1 MSASSRV
8 PVVGAASSRA
18 SATWG
23 SLSLGGKISL
33 LMLLTLT
40 LVAVFGPALAP
51 HDPLERVGQAMM
63 PPGTDGFLFGT
74 DQSGRDLL
82 SRTLEGVRTTWLGA
96 VVVLAATAMFGALI
110 GVWAGSTRGVV
121 DSVLMRVTDVFLSLP
136 APIVAIA
143 VVAAIGSSLGNALLA
158 IAIVW
163 WPWYARIVRNEVAAL
178 SARPHVEAARLA
190 GVRGVRL
197 RTHHLLPGALPT
209 LVVAATL
216 DVGALILTL
225 TALSFLGLG
234 APDPAPELGAMIAS
248 GSSYVLDQP
257 WLVLVPSIAI
267 TFMTLC
273 AGMAGDTI
281 GGMLGR
287 RQ

>member
-1 MSASSRV
+1 MSI
-8 PVVGAASSRA
+8 PSRA
-18 SATWG
+18 LGTWG
-23 SLSLGGKISL
+23 ALSFGAKASLI
-33 LMLLTLT
+33 MLAVLTM
-40 LVAVFGPALAP
+40 VAILGPALAP
-51 HDPLERVGQAMM
+51 HDPLERVGDAMT
-63 PPGTDGFLFGT
+63 PPGTDGFLLGT

-96 VVVLAATAMFGALI
+96 VVVLLATATFGAVV

-121 DSVLMRVTDVFLSLP
+121 DTVLMRVTDLFLSLP
-136 APIVAIA
+136 SPIVAIA
-143 VVAAIGSSLGNALLA
+143 VVAAIGASFGNALLA

-190 GVRGVRL
+190 GARGVRL

-209 LVVAATL
+209 LVVTATL

-257 WLVLVPSIAI
+257 WLVLVPSVAI
-267 TFMTLC
+267 TLMTLC

-287 RQ
+287 RR

>member
-1 MSASSRV
+1 MSIA
-8 PVVGAASSRA
+8 SRA
-18 SATWG
+18 LGTWSALSRG
-23 SLSLGGKISL
+23 AKVSLT
-33 LMLLTLT
+33 MLAVLT
-40 LVAVFGPALAP
+40 LVAIFGPALAP
-51 HDPLERVGQAMM
+51 HDPLERVGDAMT
-63 PPGTDGFLFGT
+63 PPGTDGFLLGT

-96 VVVLAATAMFGALI
+96 VVVLLATATFGAVV

-121 DSVLMRVTDVFLSLP
+121 DTVLMRVTDVFLSLP
-136 APIVAIA
+136 SPIVAIA
-143 VVAAIGSSLGNALLA
+143 VVAAIGASFGNALLA

-190 GVRGVRL
+190 GAQGVRL

-209 LVVAATL
+209 LVVTATL

-257 WLVLVPSIAI
+257 WLVLVPSVAI
-267 TFMTLC
+267 TLMTLC

-287 RQ
+287 RR

>member
-1 MSASSRV
+1 MSIA
-8 PVVGAASSRA
+8 SRA
-18 SATWG
+18 LGTWS
-23 SLSLGGKISL
+23 SLSRGAKVSL
-33 LMLLTLT
+33 IMLAVLT
-40 LVAVFGPALAP
+40 LVAIFGPALAP
-51 HDPLERVGQAMM
+51 HDPLERVGDAMT
-63 PPGTDGFLFGT
+63 PPGTDGFLLGT
-74 DQSGRDLL
+74 DQSGRDQL

-96 VVVLAATAMFGALI
+96 VVVLLATATFGAVV

-121 DSVLMRVTDVFLSLP
+121 DTVLMRVTDVFLSLP
-136 APIVAIA
+136 SPIVAIA
-143 VVAAIGSSLGNALLA
+143 VVAAIGASFGNALLA

-190 GVRGVRL
+190 GAQGVRL

-209 LVVAATL
+209 LVVTATL

-257 WLVLVPSIAI
+257 WLVLVPSVAI
-267 TFMTLC
+267 TLMTLC

-287 RQ
+287 RR

>member
-1 MSASSRV
+1 MRI
-8 PVVGAASSRA
+8 PKRA
-18 SATWG
+18 LATWG
-23 SLSLGGKISL
+23 ALSLGAKASL
-33 LMLLTLT
+33 VMLAVLT
-40 LVAVFGPALAP
+40 LVAILGPALAP
-51 HDPLERVGQAMM
+51 HDPLERVGDAMT
-63 PPGTDGFLFGT
+63 PPGTDGFLLGT

-96 VVVLAATAMFGALI
+96 VVVLLATATFGAVV

-121 DSVLMRVTDVFLSLP
+121 DTVLMRVTDLFLSLP
-136 APIVAIA
+136 SPIVAIA
-143 VVAAIGSSLGNALLA
+143 VVAAIGASFGNALLA

-190 GVRGVRL
+190 GARGVRL

-209 LVVAATL
+209 LVVTATL

-257 WLVLVPSIAI
+257 WLVLVPSVAI
-267 TFMTLC
+267 TLMTLC

-287 RQ
+287 RR